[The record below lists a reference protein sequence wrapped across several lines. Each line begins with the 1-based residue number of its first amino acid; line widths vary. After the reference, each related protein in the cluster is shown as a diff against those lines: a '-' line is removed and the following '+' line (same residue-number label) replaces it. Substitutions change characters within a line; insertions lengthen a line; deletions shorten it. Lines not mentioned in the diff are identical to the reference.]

1 MNGKPVLTIARREY
15 IARVKTKSFVVM
27 TVLIPLI
34 MGASVAAPMFLVK
47 AESPR
52 QRVLAVA
59 DETGLVFDSLRS
71 LREET
76 LPNGK
81 PRYLIERVA
90 ATPRAVSDARRLVEL
105 EAYDAFAFVPAGA
118 VDGLPV
124 TYYTNGVPNPQEVD
138 HVRGAF
144 NRVLIAGRL
153 AREGLDPARVSALTR
168 SVRFDVVALQKGAAP
183 KTAQAAF
190 AAAVALA
197 ILMYISL
204 TMYGAFTMQSVVNDK
219 ASRVVEI
226 LVSTVS
232 PTELMYG
239 KILGTGC
246 AGLTQLGI
254 WMAVILGVSI
264 GMPESAVAKTFHAAA
279 DVSIPA
285 LILFFVTGFFLY
297 ASLYAG
303 VGAICT
309 TNEEAGQL
317 QLPVS
322 LLLMVAFFLAV
333 SGVNDPGSTLIT
345 VLSYVPFF
353 APVLMMLRFGVGEAS
368 WFDAAVSLA
377 GVVLTTAIIAAAV
390 GKIFRVGILMT
401 GKRAS
406 LTEVLRWLRRA

>member
-1 MNGKPVLTIARREY
+1 MNGRPVLTIARREY
-15 IARVKTKSFVVM
+15 IARVRTKSFVVM

-34 MGASVAAPMFLVK
+34 MGASVAIPMFLVK
-47 AESPR
+47 ADSPR

-71 LREET
+71 LREER
-76 LPNGK
+76 LADGR
-81 PRYLIERVA
+81 PRYVVERVP
-90 ATPRAVSDARRLVEL
+90 ATPRAVSDARGLVEL
-105 EAYDAFAFVPAGA
+105 EAYDAFVFVPAGA

-124 TYYTNGVPNPQEVD
+124 TYYTNGVPNSREID
-138 HVRGAF
+138 HIGAAF
-144 NRVLIAGRL
+144 NRALIAVRL
-153 AREGLDPARVSALTR
+153 AREGLDPERITALTR
-168 SVRFDVVALQKGAAP
+168 SVPFDVVALKKGATP

-190 AAAVALA
+190 AAVMAMV

-204 TMYGAFTMQSVVNDK
+204 TMYGAFTTQSVVNDK
-219 ASRVVEI
+219 TSRVVEI

-239 KILGTGC
+239 KIFGTGF

-254 WMAVILGVSI
+254 WVAVTLGVSI
-264 GMPESAVAKTFHAAA
+264 GMPESAIAKTFHAVA

-285 LILFFVTGFFLY
+285 LIVFFVSGFFLY

-322 LLLMVAFFLAV
+322 LLLMVAFFLAM
-333 SGVNDPGSTLIT
+333 SGVNDPGSTLIA

-353 APVLMMLRFGVGEAS
+353 APILMMLRFGVGEAS
-368 WFDAAVSLA
+368 WFDAGVSLV
-377 GVVLTTAIIAAAV
+377 GIMLTTAIIATAV
-390 GKIFRVGILMT
+390 GRIFRLGILMT

-406 LTEVLRWLRRA
+406 LTEVLRRLRKA